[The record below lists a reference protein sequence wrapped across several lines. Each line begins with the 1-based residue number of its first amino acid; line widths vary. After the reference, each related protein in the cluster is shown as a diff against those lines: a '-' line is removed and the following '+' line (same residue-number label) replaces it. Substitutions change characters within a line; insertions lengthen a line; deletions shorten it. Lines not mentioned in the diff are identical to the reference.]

1 MNIYAEKHGLSES
14 KSLEMLRSDEF
25 LTYYENCV
33 LYNIIWD
40 MMKEDED
47 CAQMYWDVENQEVS
61 FQFPE
66 YGEVWKRVVDTEVF
80 GTYEDEDEEEDEDW
94 GLGL

>member
-1 MNIYAEKHGLSES
+1 MNIYAEKHDDNLAVQ
-14 KSLEMLRSDEF
+14 EMLRSDEF
-25 LTYYENCV
+25 SSYYENCV

-40 MMKEDED
+40 MMDADED
-47 CAQMYWDVENQEVS
+47 CAQMYWDVENQEIS

-66 YGEVWKRVVDTEVF
+66 FGPVWAKVVDTDVF
-80 GTYEDEDEEEDEDW
+80 GPFEDEEEADEDW